1 MNVVF
6 TMTLPRSHKIRNR
19 PDYAQKANAE
29 DDDIA
34 KVFPFQNIYA
44 MMEVQS
50 LKELLKMLHE
60 NDFIVAREFTAKTKF
75 DGTKYIEDRGEVIL
89 NCQMIG
95 KIKPFFE

>member
-6 TMTLPRSHKIRNR
+6 TINLPQSVRAKPKFGDMS
-19 PDYAQKANAE
+19 PVEE
-29 DDDIA
+29 DSILL
-34 KVFPFQNIYA
+34 PFQNIYA
-44 MMEVQS
+44 AVDVKS

-60 NDFIVAREFTAKTKF
+60 YDFIVAREFNAKKKF
-75 DGTKYIEDRGEVIL
+75 DGSRLYEDRGEIII